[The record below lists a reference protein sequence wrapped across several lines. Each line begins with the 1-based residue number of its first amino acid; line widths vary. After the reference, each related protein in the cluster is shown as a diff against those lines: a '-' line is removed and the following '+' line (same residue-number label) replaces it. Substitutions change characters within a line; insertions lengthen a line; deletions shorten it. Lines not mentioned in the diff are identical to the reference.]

1 MSIPSSRSIGCSSR
15 FVRTLRA
22 PSMVLIPMLLC
33 LCPVVTMAQSAAT
46 SVAPVQQASG
56 STLKGE
62 LTAFEPFL
70 GVWEIQANWS
80 TGEPLHA
87 ISSYTPT
94 LDGAAVEL
102 RTWVKN
108 PDGTYFERYHSVLRH
123 EEGRGL
129 VTRDLIYDGTLREST
144 DEMEGQTLRTRW
156 TQNGVTIIDT
166 ITLESDNTLNWQVG
180 MDQDGSGSF
189 EVIMNANWERR
200 TQAQLAERLS
210 QYVQPQLTGRSAEL
224 APLIGSWEINGSWTD
239 GRALVSRATYA
250 PGPGGFGMVAHT
262 YTIKPDGS
270 ESQRYL
276 TLAIPA
282 DEPRTFVFYRF
293 RYDGV
298 LHEMVQR
305 ITSLP
310 GEPLE
315 LETINPMPSEVAP
328 NGQMRQRMS
337 VQGDGA
343 VRWIVHSRPD
353 TSTDDW
359 SLMTDSTWQKVPN

>member
-1 MSIPSSRSIGCSSR
+1 MPIPSSRSSGCPSR
-15 FVRTLRA
+15 FLLTLCA
-22 PSMVLIPMLLC
+22 QSKVLIPLLLC
-33 LCPVVTMAQSAAT
+33 LCPTVTMAQMAAT

-62 LTAFEPFL
+62 LAAFEPFL

-102 RTWVKN
+102 RTWVKK
-108 PDGTYFERYHSVLRH
+108 PDGTYNERYHSVLRH

-144 DEMEGQTLRTRW
+144 YAMEGKTLRTQW
-156 TQNGVTIIDT
+156 TQDGVTIDDA
-166 ITLESDNTLNWQVG
+166 ITLENDNALNWQVG
-180 MDQDGSGSF
+180 MDQDGSGEF
-189 EVIMNANWERR
+189 KVIMNAQWERR

-210 QYVQPQLTGRSAEL
+210 DYVPPQLTGRSAEL

-239 GRALVSRATYA
+239 GRALVSRATHA
-250 PGPGGFGMVAHT
+250 PGPGGLGMVSHT

-270 ESQRYL
+270 QSQRYL
-276 TLAIPA
+276 TLVIPA

-298 LHEMVQR
+298 LQEMVQR
-305 ITSLP
+305 ITSQP
-310 GEPLE
+310 GEPLA
-315 LETINPMPSEVAP
+315 LETINPMPSEAAP

-337 VQGDGA
+337 VQGEGA

-353 TSTDDW
+353 TTTDDW
-359 SLMTDSTWQKVPN
+359 SLMTDSTWKRLRN